1 VPSKLLTIEQ
11 VLTLLAENPQRI
23 AGLTAGLAPTQLHA
37 ASSPGEWSLNNVLAH
52 LRACSDV
59 WGDYIMKII
68 AEDRPTWRG
77 INPRAWIKKTN
88 YRELEFRPSFRSY
101 SKQRA
106 DLLAVLESLPSEGW
120 SRTATVIGMIP
131 GQVFERTALY
141 YADWLAGHERAHVKH
156 IQRIVKTMQT

>member
-23 AGLTAGLAPTQLHA
+23 AGFTADLTPAQLHTA
-37 ASSPGEWSLNNVLAH
+37 PSRGEWSLNDVLAH

-88 YRELEFRPSFRSY
+88 YGELGFRPSFRSY
-101 SKQRA
+101 TKQRA

-131 GQVFERTALY
+131 GQVFERTVLY
-141 YADWLAGHERAHVKH
+141 YADWLARHERAHIKH
-156 IQRIVKTMQT
+156 VQRVVLTMQS

>member
-1 VPSKLLTIEQ
+1 M
-11 VLTLLAENPQRI
+11 
-23 AGLTAGLAPTQLHA
+23 
-37 ASSPGEWSLNNVLAH
+37 
-52 LRACSDV
+52 
-59 WGDYIMKII
+59 WGDYIMKIL

-101 SKQRA
+101 TQQRA

-131 GQVFERTALY
+131 GQVFERTVLY

-156 IQRIVKTMQT
+156 VQRIVKTMQT